1 MANRLRILAP
11 RLAYIGGSGNPIFA
25 AASEGPRS
33 FATATTGPKEAD
45 VKVPLSL
52 YGGTGNYASALFISA
67 SKAKVLD
74 KVESELAN
82 IVQASKKS
90 TVFTQFMKDLSVPAE
105 TKVKAVQEIFSEAGF
120 SDVTKNFLV
129 CLAPPD
135 LAPSSP
141 LPAHNEACV
150 WTAASRRPFL
160 TLSAVLAVN
169 GRLRYLERIAQRY
182 TDLTMAH
189 RGEVK
194 AIVTSVVPLG
204 PAEEKDLKETLQYIL
219 GEGKTVKLEQ
229 KIDLS
234 ILGGLVV
241 QYGEKLF
248 DFSIKRRAKEM
259 EKFLRDPANA
269 SIF

>member
-11 RLAYIGGSGNPIFA
+11 RLASIGGSGNPIFA
-25 AASEGPRS
+25 AASE
-33 FATATTGPKEAD
+33 
-45 VKVPLSL
+45 VPLSL

-82 IVQASKKS
+82 IVQATKKS

-120 SDVTKNFLV
+120 SDVTKNFL
-129 CLAPPD
+129 
-135 LAPSSP
+135 
-141 LPAHNEACV
+141 
-150 WTAASRRPFL
+150 
-160 TLSAVLAVN
+160 AVLAVN
-169 GRLRYLERIAQRY
+169 GRLRYLERIAQRF

-194 AIVTSVVPLG
+194 AVVTSVAPLG
-204 PAEEKDLKETLQYIL
+204 PAEEKDLKEALQYIL

-229 KIDLS
+229 KIDPS